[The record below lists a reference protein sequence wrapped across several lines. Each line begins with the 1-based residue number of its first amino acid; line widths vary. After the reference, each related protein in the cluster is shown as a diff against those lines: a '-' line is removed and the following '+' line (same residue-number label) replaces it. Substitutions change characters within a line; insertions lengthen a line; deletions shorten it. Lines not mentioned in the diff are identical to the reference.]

1 MLNIHRLNR
10 PATMSPNPFT
20 FLFRVRYPECDAQQ
34 VVFNARYGDYT
45 DLSVTEFLRA
55 LIGGYKALV
64 DMGYET
70 QVVRLLTEWQGPAR
84 FDDVICARVFAEHL
98 GNTSFTLKVE
108 FTHHG
113 SGQAIASSQATYVV
127 VDARTFK
134 KTPIPEAFRAKLQA
148 GAPGVVINQA
158 GVITGIAS
166 T

>member
-1 MLNIHRLNR
+1 
-10 PATMSPNPFT
+10 MSQTPFT

-55 LIGGYKALV
+55 LVGGYKALV
-64 DMGYET
+64 DMGFET

-84 FDDVICARVFAEHL
+84 FDDVICAQVYAEHL

-108 FTHHG
+108 FTHYVG
-113 SGQAIASSQATYVV
+113 SHQGQLANGQAIATSQATYVV
-127 VDARTFK
+127 VDAKTFK
-134 KTPIPEAFRAKLQA
+134 KTPIPDAFRAKLLE

-158 GVITGIAS
+158 GVISGISS
-166 T
+166 TEA